1 MSSKIIAGAAL
12 VALLAGCA
20 AAQSVVSRAD
30 AEVASGTCTRC
41 GALGDLE
48 LFDAPLYT
56 DCDAILLESLF
67 DGAVYGTHSPRLT
80 RGAGLS
86 LSPQIT
92 PFLSPF
98 LSPSPSRSTPAP
110 RSPRGG
116 ERRSPL
122 TPRLASHAQTSRAR
136 PPSSS
141 RT

>member
-86 LSPQIT
+86 LSLPKSF
-92 PFLSPF
+92 PFSL
-98 LSPSPSRSTPAP
+98 PSCLPLPPAP
-110 RSPRGG
+110 
-116 ERRSPL
+116 PL
-122 TPRLASHAQTSRAR
+122 HPAR
-136 PPSSS
+136 HVEGNADPL
-141 RT
+141 

>member
-80 RGAGLS
+80 RG
-86 LSPQIT
+86 
-92 PFLSPF
+92 
-98 LSPSPSRSTPAP
+98 LSPSPSRST
-110 RSPRGG
+110 
-116 ERRSPL
+116 PL